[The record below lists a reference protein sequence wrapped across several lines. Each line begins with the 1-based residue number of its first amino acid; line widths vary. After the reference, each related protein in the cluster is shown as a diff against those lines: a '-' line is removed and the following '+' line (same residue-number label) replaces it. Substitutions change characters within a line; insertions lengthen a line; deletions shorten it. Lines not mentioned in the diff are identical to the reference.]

1 MIFALNGYLRRYH
14 AQEDGAVTVDWVVL
28 VSAIV
33 GLSLMVLGIIWE
45 GAYDFTLRLN
55 AEVESIDIADYLT
68 EED

>member
-1 MIFALNGYLRRYH
+1 MIFALNGHWRRYR
-14 AQEDGAVTVDWVVL
+14 AQDDGAVTVDWVVL

-33 GLSLMVLGIIWE
+33 GLSLMVIAIIWE

-55 AEVESIDIADYLT
+55 SEVESIDVADYLT